1 LISVEHVSFHY
12 PGSSETLHDISLKI
26 DDGEFVAIMG
36 ENGAGK
42 TTLVKLFNGLLK
54 PDSGS
59 VLVDNVNSRD
69 RSVAE
74 LSRQVGLI
82 FQNPDHQL
90 FAETVG
96 EELRFSLKNFGFE
109 ESVIKNRVTSLLTA
123 LDIEKYVNASPFMLS
138 GGERKRVALASIL
151 VWDPKHV
158 IMDEP
163 TIGQD
168 YLQKD
173 RLRNFIIQLI
183 SQKKAVIVVTHDTEF
198 IAECNPRVVLMSK
211 GKIIADGPA
220 KSILTDQTVVE
231 EASLVLPQMTQLM
244 MSIPEL
250 HAPDDIID
258 VYAARKFLL
267 QALTERAETRRESR

>member
-1 LISVEHVSFHY
+1 MISVEHISFHY
-12 PGSSETLHDISLKI
+12 PGSPDTLHDISLKI

-59 VLVDNVNSRD
+59 VFIDNVNSRD
-69 RSVAE
+69 KSVAE

-96 EELRFSLKNFGFE
+96 EELRFSLKNFGFK
-109 ESVIKNRVTSLLTA
+109 ESVIESRVTSLLTA

-158 IMDEP
+158 VMDEP

-173 RLRNFIIQLI
+173 RLRNFIIQLV
-183 SQKKAVIVVTHDTEF
+183 SQKKAVIVVSHDTEF
-198 IAECNPRVVLMSK
+198 VAECNPRVVLMSK

-220 KSILTDQTVVE
+220 QSILTDQTVVE
-231 EASLVLPQMTQLM
+231 EASLVLPQMTQLTR
-244 MSIPEL
+244 SIPEL
-250 HAPDDIID
+250 HAPDNIID
-258 VYAARKFLL
+258 VHAARKFFL
-267 QALTERAETRRESR
+267 QALKEHAETQRE

>member
-1 LISVEHVSFHY
+1 LISVEKVNFHY
-12 PGSSETLHDISLKI
+12 PGSPKTLHDISLKVN
-26 DDGEFVAIMG
+26 DGEFVAIMG

-54 PDSGS
+54 PDTGS
-59 VLVDNVNSRD
+59 VLIDNVNIRD

-96 EELRFSLKNFGFE
+96 EELRFSLKNFGFKD
-109 ESVIKNRVTSLLTA
+109 SVIDNRVTSILTA
-123 LDIEKYVNASPFMLS
+123 LDIEKYANSSPFMLS

-158 IMDEP
+158 VMDEP

-183 SQKKAVIVVTHDTEF
+183 SQKKTVIVVTHDIEF
-198 IAECNPRVVLMSK
+198 VAECNPRVVLMSK

-220 KSILTDQTVVE
+220 QSILTDQRLVE
-231 EASLVLPQMTQLM
+231 EASLVIPQMTQLM
-244 MSIPEL
+244 RSVDQL
-250 HAPDDIID
+250 NGPDDIID
-258 VYAARKFLL
+258 VYAARKFITQTLK
-267 QALTERAETRRESR
+267 TRAARQPE

>member
-12 PGSSETLHDISLKI
+12 PGSSETLHDISLRI
-26 DDGEFVAIMG
+26 EDGEFVAIMG

-59 VLVDNVNSRD
+59 VLIDNVNSHD
-69 RSVAE
+69 KSVAE

-96 EELRFSLKNFGFE
+96 EELRFSLKNFGFK
-109 ESVIKNRVTSLLTA
+109 ESVIENRVTSLLTA
-123 LDIEKYVNASPFMLS
+123 LDIERYVDASPFMLS

-158 IMDEP
+158 VMDEP

-198 IAECNPRVVLMSK
+198 VAECNPRVVLMSK
-211 GKIIADGPA
+211 GEIIADGPA
-220 KSILTDQTVVE
+220 QSILTDQTVVE

-244 MSIPEL
+244 RSIPEL
-250 HAPDDIID
+250 HAPQDIID
-258 VYAARKFLL
+258 VYAAREFIH
-267 QALTERAETRRESR
+267 QALNKRVET